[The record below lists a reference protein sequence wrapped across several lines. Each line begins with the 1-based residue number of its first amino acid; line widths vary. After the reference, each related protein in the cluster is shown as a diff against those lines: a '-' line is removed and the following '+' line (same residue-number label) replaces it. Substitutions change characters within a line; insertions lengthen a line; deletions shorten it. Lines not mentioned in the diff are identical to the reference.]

1 MRGIGRP
8 PKLPEGYR
16 LDLSSDPDAPAL
28 QRPDG
33 AVVARFAA
41 RGMTYE
47 VVEREA
53 MEDLLF
59 SSLEAGNLT

>member
-1 MRGIGRP
+1 M
-8 PKLPEGYR
+8 
-16 LDLSSDPDAPAL
+16 DLSSDPDAPAL
-28 QRPDG
+28 RCPDG

-59 SSLEAGNLT
+59 RSFETGNPTRSRMTP

>member
-1 MRGIGRP
+1 M
-8 PKLPEGYR
+8 
-16 LDLSSDPDAPAL
+16 DLSSDPDAPAL
-28 QRPDG
+28 RRPDG
-33 AVVARFAA
+33 TVVARFAA
-41 RGMTYE
+41 TGMTYE